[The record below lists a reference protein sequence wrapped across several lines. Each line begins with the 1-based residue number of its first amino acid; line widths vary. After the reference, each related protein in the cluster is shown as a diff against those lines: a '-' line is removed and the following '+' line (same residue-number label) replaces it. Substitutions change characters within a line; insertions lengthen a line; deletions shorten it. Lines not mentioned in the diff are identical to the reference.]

1 MATDEQIETIQKF
14 CSFMRSDPGASMVA
28 QRITTSMKDLEHVAD
43 YLSGN
48 GMYDPIFSQTL
59 AQAIGF
65 TSGPADSEDLQE
77 WLKLG
82 SLPELMRTS
91 IRKGKVPAAA
101 F

>member
-59 AQAIGF
+59 HRRLA
-65 TSGPADSEDLQE
+65 L
-77 WLKLG
+77 LLG
-82 SLPELMRTS
+82 QQTAKICRN
-91 IRKGKVPAAA
+91 G
-101 F
+101 